1 MIPIWSKKLLI
12 PTVII
17 AILYVVATIYLM
29 NAGLVKDTVFG
40 SHSLSYKW
48 NLLVALLAGMWTAM
62 SRLSLFLLVVVAI
75 LTGANL
81 TMVVQRFQTIRA
93 SGKMSL
99 TVGGSSLLGI
109 VGSGC
114 ANCGLPILVFLG
126 LSGAIFYLP
135 FQGLELSVLAII
147 LLSVSLYSMI
157 KRDTKQEVCAVD
169 VIPPLGYHG
178 VVYENRSEKQTYQK
192 TQDY

>member
-1 MIPIWSKKLLI
+1 MTPIWSKKILI
-12 PTVII
+12 PIVII
-17 AILYVVATIYLM
+17 AILYVVATVYLM
-29 NAGLVKDTVFG
+29 NAGLVKDTIFG

-48 NLLVALLAGMWTAM
+48 NLMIALLAGMWTAM
-62 SRLSLFLLVVVAI
+62 STLSPALLVIVAI

-81 TMVVQRFQTIRA
+81 TLVVQRIRELRA

-99 TVGGSSLLGI
+99 VVGGSSLLGI

-114 ANCGLPILVFLG
+114 ASCGLPILAFLG

-147 LLSVSLYSMI
+147 LLSVSLYSLV
-157 KRDTKQEVCAVD
+157 RQSAKQAVCAVD
-169 VIPPLGYHG
+169 SIPSGGYTSLYEIHG
-178 VVYENRSEKQTYQK
+178 RKK
-192 TQDY
+192 

>member
-1 MIPIWSKKLLI
+1 VIRGIKFANFMSALWSKKILI

-17 AILYVVATIYLM
+17 AILYVVATVYLM
-29 NAGLVKDTVFG
+29 NAGLVKDTIFG

-62 SRLSLFLLVVVAI
+62 STLSLVLLIIVAI

-81 TMVVQRFQTIRA
+81 TLVLQRLRTIRA
-93 SGKMSL
+93 SGKMSFV
-99 TVGGSSLLGI
+99 VGGSSLLGI

-114 ANCGLPILVFLG
+114 ASCGLPILAFLG

-147 LLSVSLYSMI
+147 LLSVSLYFLI
-157 KRDTKQEVCAVD
+157 KQSTKQEVCAVD
-169 VIPPLGYHG
+169 IYTP
-178 VVYENRSEKQTYQK
+178 
-192 TQDY
+192 